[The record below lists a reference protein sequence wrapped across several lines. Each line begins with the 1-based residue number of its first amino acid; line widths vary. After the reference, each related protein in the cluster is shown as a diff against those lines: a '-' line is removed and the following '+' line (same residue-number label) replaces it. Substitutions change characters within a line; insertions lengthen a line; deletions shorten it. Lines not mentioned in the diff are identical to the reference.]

1 MGSRLGSPHVVGV
14 RSIVLPPTSDCSFC
28 SRRALVVPAL
38 GAAPPAGKRG
48 RRSAFH
54 RALGARLTLG
64 VWMAT
69 RRMACLPLHTGCVAH
84 AGRVGGL
91 NRGSAFPRTL
101 GVRLTLG
108 VWMATRPMAYL
119 PPHTG
124 CAAHAGRV
132 DGVRRRSAFHR
143 TVVCGSRWACGC
155 GDRAHGLPSPAHWV
169 CGSRWA
175 CGWRRGQWPTFPRT
189 LGVRLTLGVWM
200 A

>member
-1 MGSRLGSPHVVGV
+1 MGGAFDLPVSLMGSRLGSPHVVGV

-69 RRMACLPLHTGCVAH
+69 R
-84 AGRVGGL
+84 
-91 NRGSAFPRTL
+91 
-101 GVRLTLG
+101 
-108 VWMATRPMAYL
+108 PMAYL

-124 CAAHAGRV
+124 CAAHAGCV

-175 CGWRRGQWPTFPRT
+175 CGWRRGAWPAFPRT
-189 LGVRLTLGVWM
+189 LVCGSRWACGWRE